1 MKTAHGRLMLTVL
14 GGLVEFER
22 ELIRARAGEGG
33 ARAVARSRE
42 MGRLPKQR
50 GQDFKAHGVKPGS
63 PAGRLLVD

>member
-42 MGRLPKQR
+42 W
-50 GQDFKAHGVKPGS
+50 
-63 PAGRLLVD
+63 AGRPSNAAAISKLTV